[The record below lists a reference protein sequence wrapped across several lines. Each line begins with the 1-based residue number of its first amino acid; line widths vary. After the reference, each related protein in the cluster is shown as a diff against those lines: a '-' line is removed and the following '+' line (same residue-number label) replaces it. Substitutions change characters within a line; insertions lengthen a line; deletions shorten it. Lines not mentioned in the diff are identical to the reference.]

1 MPLTRTGAGLLA
13 NRVAEGKQ
21 DTYSELATMYALVPI
36 AIETTGVYG
45 DDHRVF
51 ITVCCMLVSIV
62 GGACFLRHQ
71 LAAVFNASFGVY
83 RMTYEISRINRM
95 GEEGDFCD
103 VLPTYP

>member
-1 MPLTRTGAGLLA
+1 MLNVSVTPTQGVYNRLL
-13 NRVAEGKQ
+13 
-21 DTYSELATMYALVPI
+21 LVP
-36 AIETTGVYG
+36 
-45 DDHRVF
+45 
-51 ITVCCMLVSIV
+51 IV

-103 VLPTYP
+103 VLPIRIRETSRKWQFC